1 MAQHA
6 AESKRYT
13 SPSSG
18 PREAFNR
25 PDRQRADHAN
35 ALIGQIEDIRDEAEA
50 RAENQRQEG
59 FDEGNGIYLSFESE
73 PNFPLKFESLDMA
86 SAGIELC
93 TVKALPDGR
102 TQATLFIPDG
112 KLGRFLKRIEAYRD
126 ENTTPRKEGG
136 VSRPKNQ
143 DLVESVADIKL
154 AALEALWMEDSI
166 PFPDPDTLTS

>member
-1 MAQHA
+1 LRHPARNGEGRA
-6 AESKRYT
+6 AGRQCNTRSV
-13 SPSSG
+13 
-18 PREAFNR
+18 RELRDF
-25 PDRQRADHAN
+25 RADFEVNLAV
-35 ALIGQIEDIRDEAEA
+35 
-50 RAENQRQEG
+50 AENQRQEG